1 MLKKDLEKVN
11 IKSPHIPY
19 YANYTAELID
29 KNTSTEYIKSILSK
43 QVSGSVRFEQSVRK
57 LIESGFDRFI
67 EIGPGDTLTGFVKRI
82 AKDMK
87 VEGLKKFENKIVLV
101 TGAGRGIGAS
111 IAKRFASE
119 GAEVIVNYSGNDEAA
134 QKTVDEITATG
145 GQAQKYKCSVNDSE
159 SVKVMIDE
167 IIKKFGRIDILV
179 NNAGIT
185 KDGLMLRMTDEDF
198 DRVID
203 VNLKGTFNCTKYVSK
218 YMLKQKSGKIINI
231 SSVVGLS
238 GNAGQ
243 VNYSASKAGIIG
255 ITKSAAKELSSRGI
269 TVNAVAPGYVDTDMT
284 KVLSDNIR
292 NEILKNIPLQR
303 MGNVE
308 DISNCVAFLASEDA
322 SYITGQVI
330 SVDGG
335 MHI

>member
-1 MLKKDLEKVN
+1 M
-11 IKSPHIPY
+11 
-19 YANYTAELID
+19 
-29 KNTSTEYIKSILSK
+29 
-43 QVSGSVRFEQSVRK
+43 
-57 LIESGFDRFI
+57 
-67 EIGPGDTLTGFVKRI
+67 KR
-82 AKDMK
+82 
-87 VEGLKKFENKIVLV
+87 FENKIVLV

-134 QKTVDEITATG
+134 QMTVDEITATG

-167 IIKKFGRIDILV
+167 IIKEFGRIDILV

>member
-1 MLKKDLEKVN
+1 M
-11 IKSPHIPY
+11 
-19 YANYTAELID
+19 
-29 KNTSTEYIKSILSK
+29 
-43 QVSGSVRFEQSVRK
+43 
-57 LIESGFDRFI
+57 
-67 EIGPGDTLTGFVKRI
+67 KR
-82 AKDMK
+82 
-87 VEGLKKFENKIVLV
+87 FENKIVLI

-167 IIKKFGRIDILV
+167 IIKEFGRIDILV

>member
-1 MLKKDLEKVN
+1 M
-11 IKSPHIPY
+11 
-19 YANYTAELID
+19 
-29 KNTSTEYIKSILSK
+29 
-43 QVSGSVRFEQSVRK
+43 
-57 LIESGFDRFI
+57 
-67 EIGPGDTLTGFVKRI
+67 KR
-82 AKDMK
+82 
-87 VEGLKKFENKIVLV
+87 FENKIVLV

-167 IIKKFGRIDILV
+167 IIKEFGRIDILV

-185 KDGLMLRMTDEDF
+185 KDGLMLRMTVEDF

>member
-1 MLKKDLEKVN
+1 M
-11 IKSPHIPY
+11 
-19 YANYTAELID
+19 
-29 KNTSTEYIKSILSK
+29 
-43 QVSGSVRFEQSVRK
+43 
-57 LIESGFDRFI
+57 
-67 EIGPGDTLTGFVKRI
+67 
-82 AKDMK
+82 
-87 VEGLKKFENKIVLV
+87 LV

-119 GAEVIVNYSGNDEAA
+119 GAEVIVNYSGNDKTA

-335 MHI
+335 MNI

>member
-1 MLKKDLEKVN
+1 MILDLFKLDGKV
-11 IKSPHIPY
+11 
-19 YANYTAELID
+19 A
-29 KNTSTEYIKSILSK
+29 
-43 QVSGSVRFEQSVRK
+43 V
-57 LIESGFDRFI
+57 
-67 EIGPGDTLTGFVKRI
+67 
-82 AKDMK
+82 
-87 VEGLKKFENKIVLV
+87 V
-101 TGAGRGIGAS
+101 TGANTGLGQGMAIALAQAGAKVVLVGRRNCDETQ
-111 IAKRFASE
+111 AK
-119 GAEVIVNYSGNDEAA
+119 IDEF
-134 QKTVDEITATG
+134 G
-145 GQAQKYKCSVNDSE
+145 GQSAQVLADLSLTE
-159 SVKVMIDE
+159 SVDQVLSGALDA
-167 IIKKFGRIDILV
+167 FGRVDILV

-243 VNYSASKAGIIG
+243 INYSASKAGIIG

>member
-1 MLKKDLEKVN
+1 M
-11 IKSPHIPY
+11 
-19 YANYTAELID
+19 
-29 KNTSTEYIKSILSK
+29 
-43 QVSGSVRFEQSVRK
+43 
-57 LIESGFDRFI
+57 
-67 EIGPGDTLTGFVKRI
+67 KR
-82 AKDMK
+82 
-87 VEGLKKFENKIVLV
+87 FENKIVLV

-330 SVDGG
+330 VLDGG
-335 MHI
+335 LSL

>member
-1 MLKKDLEKVN
+1 M
-11 IKSPHIPY
+11 
-19 YANYTAELID
+19 
-29 KNTSTEYIKSILSK
+29 
-43 QVSGSVRFEQSVRK
+43 
-57 LIESGFDRFI
+57 
-67 EIGPGDTLTGFVKRI
+67 
-82 AKDMK
+82 
-87 VEGLKKFENKIVLV
+87 KKFENKIVLV
-101 TGAGRGIGAS
+101 KGAGRGIGAS

>member
-1 MLKKDLEKVN
+1 M
-11 IKSPHIPY
+11 
-19 YANYTAELID
+19 
-29 KNTSTEYIKSILSK
+29 
-43 QVSGSVRFEQSVRK
+43 
-57 LIESGFDRFI
+57 
-67 EIGPGDTLTGFVKRI
+67 KR
-82 AKDMK
+82 
-87 VEGLKKFENKIVLV
+87 FENKIVLV

-111 IAKRFASE
+111 IARRFASE

-145 GQAQKYKCSVNDSE
+145 GQSQKYKCSVNDSE

-167 IIKKFGRIDILV
+167 LIKEFGRIDILV

>member
-1 MLKKDLEKVN
+1 M
-11 IKSPHIPY
+11 
-19 YANYTAELID
+19 
-29 KNTSTEYIKSILSK
+29 
-43 QVSGSVRFEQSVRK
+43 
-57 LIESGFDRFI
+57 
-67 EIGPGDTLTGFVKRI
+67 KR
-82 AKDMK
+82 
-87 VEGLKKFENKIVLV
+87 FENKIVLV

-111 IAKRFASE
+111 IARRFASE
-119 GAEVIVNYSGNDEAA
+119 GAEVIVNYSGNNEAA

-145 GQAQKYKCSVNDSE
+145 GQSQKYKCSVNDSE

-167 IIKKFGRIDILV
+167 IIKEFGRIDILV

>member
-1 MLKKDLEKVN
+1 MSRGL
-11 IKSPHIPY
+11 
-19 YANYTAELID
+19 
-29 KNTSTEYIKSILSK
+29 
-43 QVSGSVRFEQSVRK
+43 
-57 LIESGFDRFI
+57 
-67 EIGPGDTLTGFVKRI
+67 GDVYKRQ
-82 AKDMK
+82 
-87 VEGLKKFENKIVLV
+87 
-101 TGAGRGIGAS
+101 
-111 IAKRFASE
+111 AKRFASE

-167 IIKKFGRIDILV
+167 IIKEFGRIDILV

>member
-1 MLKKDLEKVN
+1 M
-11 IKSPHIPY
+11 
-19 YANYTAELID
+19 
-29 KNTSTEYIKSILSK
+29 
-43 QVSGSVRFEQSVRK
+43 
-57 LIESGFDRFI
+57 
-67 EIGPGDTLTGFVKRI
+67 KR
-82 AKDMK
+82 
-87 VEGLKKFENKIVLV
+87 FENKIVLV

-111 IAKRFASE
+111 IARRFASE

-145 GQAQKYKCSVNDSE
+145 GQSQKYKCSVNDSE

-167 IIKKFGRIDILV
+167 IIKEFGRIDILV

-335 MHI
+335 MNI

>member
-1 MLKKDLEKVN
+1 M
-11 IKSPHIPY
+11 
-19 YANYTAELID
+19 
-29 KNTSTEYIKSILSK
+29 
-43 QVSGSVRFEQSVRK
+43 
-57 LIESGFDRFI
+57 
-67 EIGPGDTLTGFVKRI
+67 KR
-82 AKDMK
+82 
-87 VEGLKKFENKIVLV
+87 FENKIVLV

-134 QKTVDEITATG
+134 QKTVDEITAIG

-167 IIKKFGRIDILV
+167 IIKKFGRFDILV

-243 VNYSASKAGIIG
+243 INYSASKAGIIG

>member
-1 MLKKDLEKVN
+1 M
-11 IKSPHIPY
+11 
-19 YANYTAELID
+19 
-29 KNTSTEYIKSILSK
+29 
-43 QVSGSVRFEQSVRK
+43 
-57 LIESGFDRFI
+57 
-67 EIGPGDTLTGFVKRI
+67 KR
-82 AKDMK
+82 
-87 VEGLKKFENKIVLV
+87 FENKIVLV

>member
-1 MLKKDLEKVN
+1 M
-11 IKSPHIPY
+11 
-19 YANYTAELID
+19 
-29 KNTSTEYIKSILSK
+29 
-43 QVSGSVRFEQSVRK
+43 
-57 LIESGFDRFI
+57 
-67 EIGPGDTLTGFVKRI
+67 KR
-82 AKDMK
+82 
-87 VEGLKKFENKIVLV
+87 FENKIVLV

-167 IIKKFGRIDILV
+167 IIKEFGRIDILV

-243 VNYSASKAGIIG
+243 INYSASKAGIIG
-255 ITKSAAKELSSRGI
+255 ITKSAAKELSR
-269 TVNAVAPGYVDTDMT
+269 YE
-284 KVLSDNIR
+284 R
-292 NEILKNIPLQR
+292 R
-303 MGNVE
+303 R
-308 DISNCVAFLASEDA
+308 
-322 SYITGQVI
+322 
-330 SVDGG
+330 
-335 MHI
+335 

>member
-1 MLKKDLEKVN
+1 M
-11 IKSPHIPY
+11 
-19 YANYTAELID
+19 
-29 KNTSTEYIKSILSK
+29 
-43 QVSGSVRFEQSVRK
+43 
-57 LIESGFDRFI
+57 
-67 EIGPGDTLTGFVKRI
+67 KR
-82 AKDMK
+82 
-87 VEGLKKFENKIVLV
+87 FENKIVLV

-167 IIKKFGRIDILV
+167 IIKEFGRIDILV

-292 NEILKNIPLQR
+292 DEILKNIPLQR

>member
-1 MLKKDLEKVN
+1 M
-11 IKSPHIPY
+11 
-19 YANYTAELID
+19 
-29 KNTSTEYIKSILSK
+29 
-43 QVSGSVRFEQSVRK
+43 
-57 LIESGFDRFI
+57 
-67 EIGPGDTLTGFVKRI
+67 KR
-82 AKDMK
+82 
-87 VEGLKKFENKIVLV
+87 FENKIVLV

-134 QKTVDEITATG
+134 QKTVDEITAIG
-145 GQAQKYKCSVNDSE
+145 GQAQKYDSE

-243 VNYSASKAGIIG
+243 INYSASKAGIIG

>member
-1 MLKKDLEKVN
+1 M
-11 IKSPHIPY
+11 
-19 YANYTAELID
+19 
-29 KNTSTEYIKSILSK
+29 
-43 QVSGSVRFEQSVRK
+43 
-57 LIESGFDRFI
+57 
-67 EIGPGDTLTGFVKRI
+67 KR
-82 AKDMK
+82 
-87 VEGLKKFENKIVLV
+87 FENKIVLV

-167 IIKKFGRIDILV
+167 IIKEFGRIDILV

-243 VNYSASKAGIIG
+243 INYSASKAGIIG

>member
-1 MLKKDLEKVN
+1 M
-11 IKSPHIPY
+11 
-19 YANYTAELID
+19 
-29 KNTSTEYIKSILSK
+29 
-43 QVSGSVRFEQSVRK
+43 
-57 LIESGFDRFI
+57 
-67 EIGPGDTLTGFVKRI
+67 KR
-82 AKDMK
+82 
-87 VEGLKKFENKIVLV
+87 FENKIVLV

-167 IIKKFGRIDILV
+167 IIKEFGRIDILV

-218 YMLKQKSGKIINI
+218 YMLKQKPGKIINI

>member
-1 MLKKDLEKVN
+1 MAIKYEVKKV
-11 IKSPHIPY
+11 
-19 YANYTAELID
+19 
-29 KNTSTEYIKSILSK
+29 
-43 QVSGSVRFEQSVRK
+43 V
-57 LIESGFDRFI
+57 
-67 EIGPGDTLTGFVKRI
+67 
-82 AKDMK
+82 
-87 VEGLKKFENKIVLV
+87 FENKIVLV
-101 TGAGRGIGAS
+101 TGEGRRIGAS

-134 QKTVDEITATG
+134 QKTVDEITAIG
-145 GQAQKYKCSVNDSE
+145 GQAQKYKCCVNDSE

-243 VNYSASKAGIIG
+243 INYSASKAGIIG

>member
-1 MLKKDLEKVN
+1 M
-11 IKSPHIPY
+11 
-19 YANYTAELID
+19 
-29 KNTSTEYIKSILSK
+29 
-43 QVSGSVRFEQSVRK
+43 
-57 LIESGFDRFI
+57 
-67 EIGPGDTLTGFVKRI
+67 KR
-82 AKDMK
+82 
-87 VEGLKKFENKIVLV
+87 FENKIVLV

-218 YMLKQKSGKIINI
+218 YMLKQKSGKLINI

-269 TVNAVAPGYVDTDMT
+269 TVNAVAPG
-284 KVLSDNIR
+284 
-292 NEILKNIPLQR
+292 
-303 MGNVE
+303 
-308 DISNCVAFLASEDA
+308 
-322 SYITGQVI
+322 
-330 SVDGG
+330 
-335 MHI
+335 

>member
-1 MLKKDLEKVN
+1 M
-11 IKSPHIPY
+11 
-19 YANYTAELID
+19 
-29 KNTSTEYIKSILSK
+29 
-43 QVSGSVRFEQSVRK
+43 
-57 LIESGFDRFI
+57 
-67 EIGPGDTLTGFVKRI
+67 KR
-82 AKDMK
+82 
-87 VEGLKKFENKIVLV
+87 FENKIVLV

-167 IIKKFGRIDILV
+167 IIKEFGRIDILV

-308 DISNCVAFLASEDA
+308 DISNCVAFLHSEDA

>member
-1 MLKKDLEKVN
+1 M
-11 IKSPHIPY
+11 
-19 YANYTAELID
+19 
-29 KNTSTEYIKSILSK
+29 
-43 QVSGSVRFEQSVRK
+43 
-57 LIESGFDRFI
+57 
-67 EIGPGDTLTGFVKRI
+67 KR
-82 AKDMK
+82 
-87 VEGLKKFENKIVLV
+87 FENKIVLV

-167 IIKKFGRIDILV
+167 IIKEFGRIDILV

-322 SYITGQVI
+322 S
-330 SVDGG
+330 
-335 MHI
+335 

>member
-1 MLKKDLEKVN
+1 M
-11 IKSPHIPY
+11 
-19 YANYTAELID
+19 
-29 KNTSTEYIKSILSK
+29 
-43 QVSGSVRFEQSVRK
+43 
-57 LIESGFDRFI
+57 
-67 EIGPGDTLTGFVKRI
+67 KR
-82 AKDMK
+82 
-87 VEGLKKFENKIVLV
+87 FENKIVLV

-167 IIKKFGRIDILV
+167 IIKEFGRIDILV

-218 YMLKQKSGKIINI
+218 YMLKQKSGKIINT

>member
-1 MLKKDLEKVN
+1 M
-11 IKSPHIPY
+11 
-19 YANYTAELID
+19 
-29 KNTSTEYIKSILSK
+29 
-43 QVSGSVRFEQSVRK
+43 
-57 LIESGFDRFI
+57 
-67 EIGPGDTLTGFVKRI
+67 KR
-82 AKDMK
+82 
-87 VEGLKKFENKIVLV
+87 FENKIVLV

-167 IIKKFGRIDILV
+167 IIKKFGKIDILV

>member
-1 MLKKDLEKVN
+1 M
-11 IKSPHIPY
+11 
-19 YANYTAELID
+19 
-29 KNTSTEYIKSILSK
+29 
-43 QVSGSVRFEQSVRK
+43 
-57 LIESGFDRFI
+57 
-67 EIGPGDTLTGFVKRI
+67 KR
-82 AKDMK
+82 
-87 VEGLKKFENKIVLV
+87 FENKIVLV

-167 IIKKFGRIDILV
+167 IIKEFGRIDILV

-284 KVLSDNIR
+284 KVLS
-292 NEILKNIPLQR
+292 EMKFLKIYHYKEWA
-303 MGNVE
+303 MWK
-308 DISNCVAFLASEDA
+308 
-322 SYITGQVI
+322 T
-330 SVDGG
+330 
-335 MHI
+335 

>member
-1 MLKKDLEKVN
+1 M
-11 IKSPHIPY
+11 
-19 YANYTAELID
+19 
-29 KNTSTEYIKSILSK
+29 
-43 QVSGSVRFEQSVRK
+43 
-57 LIESGFDRFI
+57 
-67 EIGPGDTLTGFVKRI
+67 KR
-82 AKDMK
+82 
-87 VEGLKKFENKIVLV
+87 FENKIVLV

-119 GAEVIVNYSGNDEAA
+119 GAEVIVNYSGNDETA

-145 GQAQKYKCSVNDSE
+145 GQTQKYKCSVNDSE

-167 IIKKFGRIDILV
+167 IIKEFGRIDILV

>member
-1 MLKKDLEKVN
+1 M
-11 IKSPHIPY
+11 
-19 YANYTAELID
+19 
-29 KNTSTEYIKSILSK
+29 
-43 QVSGSVRFEQSVRK
+43 
-57 LIESGFDRFI
+57 
-67 EIGPGDTLTGFVKRI
+67 KR
-82 AKDMK
+82 
-87 VEGLKKFENKIVLV
+87 FENKIVLV

-134 QKTVDEITATG
+134 QKTVDEITATD

-292 NEILKNIPLQR
+292 NEILKNILLQR

>member
-1 MLKKDLEKVN
+1 M
-11 IKSPHIPY
+11 
-19 YANYTAELID
+19 
-29 KNTSTEYIKSILSK
+29 
-43 QVSGSVRFEQSVRK
+43 
-57 LIESGFDRFI
+57 
-67 EIGPGDTLTGFVKRI
+67 KR
-82 AKDMK
+82 
-87 VEGLKKFENKIVLV
+87 FENKIVLV

-167 IIKKFGRIDILV
+167 IIKEFGRIDILV

-255 ITKSAAKELSSRGI
+255 IMKSAAKELSSRGI

>member
-1 MLKKDLEKVN
+1 M
-11 IKSPHIPY
+11 
-19 YANYTAELID
+19 
-29 KNTSTEYIKSILSK
+29 
-43 QVSGSVRFEQSVRK
+43 
-57 LIESGFDRFI
+57 
-67 EIGPGDTLTGFVKRI
+67 KR
-82 AKDMK
+82 
-87 VEGLKKFENKIVLV
+87 FENKIVLV

-167 IIKKFGRIDILV
+167 IIKEFGRIDILV

-185 KDGLMLRMTDEDF
+185 KDVLMLRITDEDF
-198 DRVID
+198 DIVID

>member
-1 MLKKDLEKVN
+1 M
-11 IKSPHIPY
+11 
-19 YANYTAELID
+19 
-29 KNTSTEYIKSILSK
+29 
-43 QVSGSVRFEQSVRK
+43 
-57 LIESGFDRFI
+57 
-67 EIGPGDTLTGFVKRI
+67 KR
-82 AKDMK
+82 
-87 VEGLKKFENKIVLV
+87 FENKIVLV

-134 QKTVDEITATG
+134 QKTVDEMTATG

-167 IIKKFGRIDILV
+167 IIKEFGR
-179 NNAGIT
+179 
-185 KDGLMLRMTDEDF
+185 
-198 DRVID
+198 ID

>member
-1 MLKKDLEKVN
+1 M
-11 IKSPHIPY
+11 
-19 YANYTAELID
+19 
-29 KNTSTEYIKSILSK
+29 
-43 QVSGSVRFEQSVRK
+43 
-57 LIESGFDRFI
+57 
-67 EIGPGDTLTGFVKRI
+67 KR
-82 AKDMK
+82 
-87 VEGLKKFENKIVLV
+87 FENKIVLV

-159 SVKVMIDE
+159 CVKVMIDE
-167 IIKKFGRIDILV
+167 IIKEFGRIDILV

>member
-1 MLKKDLEKVN
+1 M
-11 IKSPHIPY
+11 
-19 YANYTAELID
+19 
-29 KNTSTEYIKSILSK
+29 
-43 QVSGSVRFEQSVRK
+43 
-57 LIESGFDRFI
+57 
-67 EIGPGDTLTGFVKRI
+67 
-82 AKDMK
+82 
-87 VEGLKKFENKIVLV
+87 KKFENKIVLV

-167 IIKKFGRIDILV
+167 IIKEFGRIDILV

>member
-1 MLKKDLEKVN
+1 M
-11 IKSPHIPY
+11 
-19 YANYTAELID
+19 
-29 KNTSTEYIKSILSK
+29 
-43 QVSGSVRFEQSVRK
+43 
-57 LIESGFDRFI
+57 
-67 EIGPGDTLTGFVKRI
+67 KR
-82 AKDMK
+82 
-87 VEGLKKFENKIVLV
+87 FENKIVLV

-159 SVKVMIDE
+159 IVKVMIDE
-167 IIKKFGRIDILV
+167 IIKEFGRIDILV

>member
-1 MLKKDLEKVN
+1 M
-11 IKSPHIPY
+11 
-19 YANYTAELID
+19 
-29 KNTSTEYIKSILSK
+29 
-43 QVSGSVRFEQSVRK
+43 
-57 LIESGFDRFI
+57 
-67 EIGPGDTLTGFVKRI
+67 KR
-82 AKDMK
+82 
-87 VEGLKKFENKIVLV
+87 FENKIVLV

-218 YMLKQKSGKIINI
+218 YMLKQKLGKIINI

>member
-1 MLKKDLEKVN
+1 M
-11 IKSPHIPY
+11 
-19 YANYTAELID
+19 
-29 KNTSTEYIKSILSK
+29 
-43 QVSGSVRFEQSVRK
+43 
-57 LIESGFDRFI
+57 
-67 EIGPGDTLTGFVKRI
+67 KR
-82 AKDMK
+82 
-87 VEGLKKFENKIVLV
+87 FENKIVLV

-159 SVKVMIDE
+159 SVKVMIDD
-167 IIKKFGRIDILV
+167 IIKEFGRIDILV